1 MKKLTVFG
9 SDNGV
14 LKTDAEDEDN
24 RLALAMA
31 CLLEEEEFVRDILA
45 LRRKARMMDG
55 RTGIAEQLSAA
66 LDYKHAFSRCLPTQ
80 ETHTRVSRMI
90 GGRTPLSCAVEGGNT
105 EIVRMLLENG
115 EDVNEK
121 DADASACTPLHWAA
135 FNEPLANLELLL
147 QQEVNIEA
155 VNTDGHTPLA
165 LAARAYKPAAVDLLL
180 EKHQPN
186 INPRDTYGYT
196 PLLLLAN
203 TMPED
208 PQDVEA
214 RQKIMRR
221 LIEAGADMELRQG
234 PKHRPALLVAAASG
248 RCEDVAMLLEYG
260 ADVNA
265 RGAEGLTALDCA
277 AIEGSVEMVQLL
289 LDHNAKIDTQGFHKL
304 TSLDQAIVVYDISKH
319 SGSTA
324 GTIFRPQ
331 IIELLLQRKPDLLLQ
346 RSESDL
352 FDKEVTIT
360 GMAVRLGTPEMVQ
373 VLLRYPGSDV
383 EQGPFRMSLLCWAAF
398 NGRTDMVAMLIQQGV
413 TLQGVDGR
421 YGQNAL
427 SWAVF
432 RGHQDVFTQLLQ
444 TPGFGWDD
452 VDQLGRSAL
461 FHAAV
466 ADNGEMFEELRSRG
480 SAVHRPDRF
489 GLTPLFVAVQH
500 GRENLVRKILEHHPL
515 MQEPRDSFG
524 RSLSWWMQ
532 STGNDALRRTV
543 QGYGM
548 QLGEQAVIEES
559 RFRSNLVI
567 YVPLVWT
574 EIIEGFSVVRGA
586 ESIGSA
592 ISSVSLGRAAA
603 ICW

>member
-1 MKKLTVFG
+1 
-9 SDNGV
+9 
-14 LKTDAEDEDN
+14 
-24 RLALAMA
+24 MA
-31 CLLEEEEFVRDILA
+31 SPGRNCYA
-45 LRRKARMMDG
+45 AR
-55 RTGIAEQLSAA
+55 
-66 LDYKHAFSRCLPTQ
+66 YLPTQ
-80 ETHTRVSRMI
+80 EAHKRVSKII

-135 FNEPLANLELLL
+135 FNEPLENLELLL

-165 LAARAYKPAAVDLLL
+165 LAARAYKSAAVDLLL

-186 INPRDTYGYT
+186 VNPRDTYGYT
-196 PLLLLAN
+196 PQLLLAN

-208 PQDVEA
+208 SQGVEA

-234 PKHRPALLVAAASG
+234 PKDRPALLVAAASG
-248 RCEDVAMLLEYG
+248 RCEDVAMLL
-260 ADVNA
+260 D
-265 RGAEGLTALDCA
+265 GAEGLTALDCV
-277 AIEGSVEMVQLL
+277 AIQGSVEMVLLL
-289 LDHNAKIDTQGFHKL
+289 LDHNAKIDTRGFRKL
-304 TSLDQAIVVYDISKH
+304 TSLDQEIVAYDISKH

-331 IIELLLQRKPDLLLQ
+331 ITDLLLQRQPDLLLQ
-346 RSESDL
+346 QSESDL

-360 GMAVRLGTPEMVQ
+360 GMAIRLGTPEMVQ
-373 VLLRYPGSDV
+373 VLLRYRGSDV
-383 EQGPFRMSLLCWAAF
+383 EQGPFL
-398 NGRTDMVAMLIQQGV
+398 
-413 TLQGVDGR
+413 
-421 YGQNAL
+421 
-427 SWAVF
+427 F

-444 TPGFGWDD
+444 MPGFGWDD

-466 ADNGEMFEELRSRG
+466 TGNEEMFEALRARG

-515 MQEPRDSFG
+515 TQEPRDSFG

-532 STGNDALRRTV
+532 STGNDALRRIV

-559 RFRSNLVI
+559 
-567 YVPLVWT
+567 
-574 EIIEGFSVVRGA
+574 
-586 ESIGSA
+586 
-592 ISSVSLGRAAA
+592 LGPTL
-603 ICW
+603 